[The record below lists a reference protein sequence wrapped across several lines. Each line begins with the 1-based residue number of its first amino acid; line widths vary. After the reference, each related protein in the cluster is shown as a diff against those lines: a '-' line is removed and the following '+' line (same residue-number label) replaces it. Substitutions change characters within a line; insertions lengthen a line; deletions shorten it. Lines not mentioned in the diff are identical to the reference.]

1 MSNANEEV
9 EDVENQTLHEL
20 VPSIVNVERTLLM
33 TLNNLL
39 SGTHRW
45 RTIVPERRH
54 SMPTSPQSSTAPRL
68 EFESTSSALQI
79 LVENLRS
86 QTQDECM
93 EQKSSSQTNTELI
106 SELRA
111 RVDDISSTLESSDV
125 ELIRAVIMLLSH
137 LNRLSILLNTSSPKT
152 GPLIHSQS
160 FTALN
165 TPTDNVFDTLK
176 RQLSDF
182 QVERLTSGSHDVVP
196 TGSKPVVAVEA
207 ALLWSKIDEEL
218 ETVVS
223 MCRERT
229 EQLPRFPTDHL
240 PPQYDSGDYDE
251 KLPEYDYESRSLISY
266 DGEKSRSQS
275 AVSPAVAS
283 NQSSEKRRLDFEAVT
298 MAIDRLYLVAQM
310 EKARKEGT
318 QSAKARGKQKEKE
331 NDVRDLEKMLEL
343 IGKASDRTIKDQSVI
358 LDGGMKV
365 RLERARQRDNEKAS
379 ACISARP
386 LSPISAEHSDAGR
399 LHDQDAVLQPRVKD
413 PHALLTLPEF
423 IREAIP
429 ADSQQLRDPQAMLT
443 LPEFVREMPP
453 PHVLA
458 KMKVTPPTAPT
469 NTLSR
474 LKKKSRD
481 RSSSAPPLASPLAWL
496 TRSSSKSNLTSDV
509 QELTEHNV
517 AMFEVNYLAEFHE
530 NLQHVL
536 IFFTC
541 SGAHAGVDIVAEV
554 VPSSSGSSL
563 DDEWT
568 EHFLT
573 APLPGRVTSGKKEVK
588 VQSGHYEIK
597 LQTLPSSP
605 MEHRPLLDATQLST
619 EKPTTFICASCSLPI
634 VQSNKVHSYRDL
646 PSEHWEELVDA
657 WMCHPSQKLHD
668 DVVQRSKSGFWPE
681 PGYALVG
688 GSYILFEESAMTR
701 DNVHSSRASSQRT
714 EGGHVVRCICGAIVG
729 RCQEHKSKDANITAY
744 RVLKYAVRPVSPSAE
759 PTRIPLSAFVV
770 EDMTEFVHAHA
781 SYRFV
786 LSDEEEE
793 RPRILI
799 WLFKPSLQLSYTAQR
814 PYAIPKSASTTVA
827 KVLFKL
833 LGPSEGQV
841 DIKNILSKYP
851 GFPQAE
857 YLYYPMDTCQRLAV
871 LLKESNRTY
880 PEDMRLMTG
889 LEVGWL
895 QRS

>member
-1 MSNANEEV
+1 
-9 EDVENQTLHEL
+9 
-20 VPSIVNVERTLLM
+20 
-33 TLNNLL
+33 
-39 SGTHRW
+39 
-45 RTIVPERRH
+45 
-54 SMPTSPQSSTAPRL
+54 
-68 EFESTSSALQI
+68 
-79 LVENLRS
+79 
-86 QTQDECM
+86 
-93 EQKSSSQTNTELI
+93 
-106 SELRA
+106 
-111 RVDDISSTLESSDV
+111 
-125 ELIRAVIMLLSH
+125 
-137 LNRLSILLNTSSPKT
+137 
-152 GPLIHSQS
+152 
-160 FTALN
+160 
-165 TPTDNVFDTLK
+165 
-176 RQLSDF
+176 
-182 QVERLTSGSHDVVP
+182 
-196 TGSKPVVAVEA
+196 
-207 ALLWSKIDEEL
+207 
-218 ETVVS
+218 
-223 MCRERT
+223 
-229 EQLPRFPTDHL
+229 
-240 PPQYDSGDYDE
+240 
-251 KLPEYDYESRSLISY
+251 
-266 DGEKSRSQS
+266 
-275 AVSPAVAS
+275 
-283 NQSSEKRRLDFEAVT
+283 
-298 MAIDRLYLVAQM
+298 
-310 EKARKEGT
+310 
-318 QSAKARGKQKEKE
+318 
-331 NDVRDLEKMLEL
+331 
-343 IGKASDRTIKDQSVI
+343 
-358 LDGGMKV
+358 
-365 RLERARQRDNEKAS
+365 
-379 ACISARP
+379 
-386 LSPISAEHSDAGR
+386 
-399 LHDQDAVLQPRVKD
+399 
-413 PHALLTLPEF
+413 
-423 IREAIP
+423 
-429 ADSQQLRDPQAMLT
+429 MLT

-496 TRSSSKSNLTSDV
+496 TRSSSKSNLSEIKSSNSLPGALST
-509 QELTEHNV
+509 N

-563 DDEWT
+563 DDGDAGDRLIIKSGPST
-568 EHFLT
+568 SL
-573 APLPGRVTSGKKEVK
+573 PLLLPGRVTSGKKEVK